1 MLGGRNTEAEIVHFS
16 TARLRVPP
24 NDADLPKK
32 RIGSNMGN
40 RLSRIYTRTG
50 DNGTTGLGDGTRVNK
65 DSVRVEAMG
74 DVDELN
80 AVIGVLLTEPLPAL
94 IQKTLTR
101 VQHDLFDLGG
111 EICIPGHA
119 MVKPERIDTLEN
131 VLDELNDELEPLKE
145 FILPGGTRAAAYCHL
160 ARTVCRRAERQLI
173 RLNHEEAVTE
183 TSLKYLNRLSDLL
196 FVMCRAINKA
206 AGRPDVL
213 WQNEADS

>member
-1 MLGGRNTEAEIVHFS
+1 
-16 TARLRVPP
+16 
-24 NDADLPKK
+24 
-32 RIGSNMGN
+32 MGN
-40 RLSRIYTRTG
+40 RLSKIYTRTG
-50 DNGTTGLGDGTRVNK
+50 DNGTTGLGDGTRINK

-80 AVIGVLLTEPLPAL
+80 AVIGVLLTEPLPEL

-119 MVKPERIDTLEN
+119 MVKPERVDALEN

-213 WQNEADS
+213 WHNGS